1 MERVSLVVQ
10 LVKNQNAMVFLQYT
24 GVHFTGTFNS
34 RSKREISKHT
44 EVGGHFAGGS
54 VVKNPFAKVGAAG
67 NKGSI
72 DPWVSKIPWRRKM
85 VIHPSILAGTIPWT
99 EKPDGY
105 SPWGH
110 RVRHE

>member
-1 MERVSLVVQ
+1 MLWFFCSTQGYILLGPLIQ
-10 LVKNQNAMVFLQYT
+10 
-24 GVHFTGTFNS
+24 G
-34 RSKREISKHT
+34 SKREISKHT

-67 NKGSI
+67 NKGSME
-72 DPWVSKIPWRRKM
+72 PWVSKIPWRRKM